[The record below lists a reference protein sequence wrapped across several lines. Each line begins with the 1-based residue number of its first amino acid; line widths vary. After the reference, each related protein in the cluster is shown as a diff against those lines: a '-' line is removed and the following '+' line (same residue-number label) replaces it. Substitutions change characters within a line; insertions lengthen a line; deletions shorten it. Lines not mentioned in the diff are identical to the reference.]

1 MGKIFSTREL
11 MPHESYQ
18 GDHVIDA
25 ATVWML
31 SLVYNA
37 GQWPPVKQNT
47 KCGCCISACACYEVD
62 KPDYIL
68 RLGGVFNQTL

>member
-25 ATVWML
+25 ATVWVL

-37 GQWPPVKQNT
+37 GQWPPVKQ
-47 KCGCCISACACYEVD
+47 KYEVRMLHFRMRL
-62 KPDYIL
+62 L
-68 RLGGVFNQTL
+68 RSG